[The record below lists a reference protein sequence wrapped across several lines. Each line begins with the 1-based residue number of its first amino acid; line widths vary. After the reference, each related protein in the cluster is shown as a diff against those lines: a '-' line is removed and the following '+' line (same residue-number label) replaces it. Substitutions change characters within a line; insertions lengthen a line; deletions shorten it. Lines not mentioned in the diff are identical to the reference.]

1 MWWEIRHCHVYL
13 VVMRREKRTEPAVEC
28 YGLWDGQLLVKLW
41 TVTTSVSAMTDF
53 TDEVSLALFI
63 CTISPRC
70 YKGLQDFEINLCVSH
85 CSCQI
90 HDAHMRLSSIDVFRF
105 HMLLIRISQ
114 VFCSDSMINAFLT
127 PVKLQSSMIFLW
139 FLCCALPILLVQR
152 CIESWIGKVVLLC
165 FNDV

>member
-53 TDEVSLALFI
+53 IDEVSLALFL

-70 YKGLQDFEINLCVSH
+70 YKGLQDFKINLCMSH

-90 HDAHMRLSSIDVFRF
+90 HDARMRLSYNDVFKF
-105 HMLLIRISQ
+105 IFFLFVFLMFSSLILWLMPSLHQ
-114 VFCSDSMINAFLT
+114 SNYHHQWFFCNSY
-127 PVKLQSSMIFLW
+127 
-139 FLCCALPILLVQR
+139 
-152 CIESWIGKVVLLC
+152 VVHWT
-165 FNDV
+165 